1 MLATI
6 FSGYDDLI
14 VIIVAVVVLFG
25 GTQLPRLAR
34 NAGEAMREFRKAH
47 SEASAAVS
55 GASELPAPAT
65 NAPVAPSQS
74 PVAGAAALQTEIGP
88 ETASE
93 ERVTLSR
100 AELDALLAAREAQAR
115 ATTGSPAN
123 QS

>member
-14 VIIVAVVVLFG
+14 VIIIAVVVLFG

-47 SEASAAVS
+47 SEASAAES

-115 ATTGSPAN
+115 ASSGSPAN
-123 QS
+123 RS